1 MCEATRP
8 RPAGYSEY
16 TEAGRAGRMV
26 YLLIVRGPLSIG
38 ELARLLRCTRR
49 NIYYLRDSLSSAVPI
64 YQGDDGRL
72 GLLMDMN
79 DWL

>member
-26 YLLIVRGPLSIG
+26 YLLIVKGPLSID
-38 ELARLLRCTRR
+38 ELARMLQCTPR
-49 NIYYLRDSLSSAVPI
+49 NVYYLRDSLGSAVPI
-64 YQGDDGRL
+64 YQGDDGRVA
-72 GLLMDMN
+72 LLMDLN
-79 DWL
+79 DWI